1 MRRCLI
7 FVAWDGNSMFKKVL
21 IANRGEIATRV
32 IRACKE
38 LDIPTV
44 AIYSEE
50 DATSLYVKKAD
61 ESYMVGP
68 GPIQGYLNIHRIVD
82 LAKKVGVDA
91 IHPGYG
97 FLSENPR
104 FPELCA
110 KKEITFIGPA
120 AKTIMDMGDK
130 VNARRMM
137 KQAGVPIL
145 PGTEDSIKDVDE
157 AVFLAR
163 SMGYPVMI
171 KASGGGGGRGLRVAR
186 TEAELIHSF
195 TIAKNE
201 SAAAFGVSAV
211 FLEKYIE
218 KPHHIEFQ
226 ILADNYGNIVHLGER
241 DCSIQ
246 RRHQKLIE
254 ITPSL
259 ILDAGLRSR
268 MGADAIKAAAAANYT
283 NAGTV
288 EFLVDS
294 DMNYYF
300 LEMNTRIQVEHAI
313 TEETTGID
321 LVKKQIEIAAGK
333 PLGFKQE
340 DIKVNGYA
348 IECRICAEDPKN
360 NFFPSFGKVTAYY
373 SPGGIGVR
381 IDGAIYKDF
390 IIPSHYDSLVVKLIV
405 RGSSWDEV
413 VARTHRCLD
422 EFVIRGV
429 KTTILY
435 LKKIM
440 KDPDFRAGNFD
451 TGYIDRKPELMD
463 YDEYGEPTD
472 VVAAISAAIAAHH
485 GF

>member
-1 MRRCLI
+1 
-7 FVAWDGNSMFKKVL
+7 MFKKVL

-68 GPIQGYLNIHRIVD
+68 GPIQGYLNIHRLVD
-82 LAKKVGVDA
+82 LATKVGVDA

-104 FPELCA
+104 FPQLCE
-110 KKEITFIGPA
+110 KKGITFIGPSSQ
-120 AKTIMDMGDK
+120 TITDMGDK
-130 VNARRMM
+130 IMARNMM
-137 KQAGVPIL
+137 KKAEVPIL
-145 PGTEDSIKDVDE
+145 PGTEESIKDVDE
-157 AVFLAR
+157 AIAFAEKI
-163 SMGYPVMI
+163 GYPIMV

-186 TEAELIHSF
+186 NEKDLVEAI
-195 TIAKNE
+195 TTARKE
-201 SAAAFGVSAV
+201 SAAAFGVSEV
-211 FLEKYIE
+211 FLEKYLDR
-218 KPHHIEFQ
+218 PHHIEFQ
-226 ILADNYGNIVHLGER
+226 IFADKFGNTVHLGER

-259 ILDAGLRSR
+259 ILTDDLRKR
-268 MGADAIKAAAAANYT
+268 MGEAAVKAAKAANYT

-288 EFLVDS
+288 EFLVDAER
-294 DMNYYF
+294 NFYF
-300 LEMNTRIQVEHAI
+300 LEMNTRIQVEHPI
-313 TEETTGID
+313 TEEVTGID
-321 LVKKQIEIAAGK
+321 LVKKQIEVAAGL
-333 PLGFKQE
+333 PLGFTQE
-340 DIKVNGYA
+340 DVKVTGFA
-348 IECRICAEDPKN
+348 MECRICAEDPKN

-390 IIPSHYDSLVVKLIV
+390 IIPSCYDSLVAKLVV
-405 RGSSWDEV
+405 RGTTWNETVS
-413 VARTHRCLD
+413 RMNRCLD

-429 KTTILY
+429 KTTIPFLR
-435 LKKIM
+435 KIM
-440 KDPDFRAGNFD
+440 DDPDFRKGDFD
-451 TGYIDRKPELMD
+451 TGFIDRKPDLMD

-472 VVAAISAAIAAHH
+472 LVAAIAAAIAAHH
-485 GF
+485 GL

>member
-1 MRRCLI
+1 MPQL
-7 FVAWDGNSMFKKVL
+7 FKKVL
-21 IANRGEIATRV
+21 VANRGEIATRV

-38 LDIPTV
+38 LGIPTV

-68 GPIQGYLNIHRIVD
+68 GPIQGYLNIHRLVD
-82 LAKKVGVDA
+82 LATKVGVDA

-104 FPELCA
+104 FPQLCE
-110 KKEITFIGPA
+110 KKGITFIGPSSQ
-120 AKTIMDMGDK
+120 TITDMGDK
-130 VNARRMM
+130 IMARNMM
-137 KQAGVPIL
+137 KKAEVPIL
-145 PGTEDSIKDVDE
+145 PGTEESIKDVDE
-157 AVFLAR
+157 AIAFAKEI
-163 SMGYPVMI
+163 GYPIMV

-186 TEAELIHSF
+186 TEKELIDAI
-195 TIAKNE
+195 TTARKE
-201 SAAAFGVSAV
+201 AGAAFGVSEV
-211 FLEKYIE
+211 FLEKYLD

-226 ILADNYGNIVHLGER
+226 IFADKFGNTVHLGER

-259 ILDAGLRSR
+259 ILNDDLRKR
-268 MGADAIKAAAAANYT
+268 MGEAAVKAAKAANYA

-288 EFLVDS
+288 EFLVDAER
-294 DMNYYF
+294 NFYF
-300 LEMNTRIQVEHAI
+300 LEMNTRIQVEHPI
-313 TEETTGID
+313 TEEVTGID
-321 LVKKQIEIAAGK
+321 LVKKQIEVAAGL
-333 PLGFKQE
+333 PLGFTQE
-340 DIKVNGYA
+340 DVKVTGFA
-348 IECRICAEDPKN
+348 MECRICAEDPKN

-390 IIPSHYDSLVVKLIV
+390 IIPSCYDSLVAKLVV
-405 RGSSWDEV
+405 RGTTWNETVS
-413 VARTHRCLD
+413 RMNRCLD

-429 KTTILY
+429 KTTIPFLR
-435 LKKIM
+435 KIM
-440 KDPDFRAGNFD
+440 DDPDFRKGDFD
-451 TGYIDRKPELMD
+451 TGFIDRKPDLMD

-472 VVAAISAAIAAHH
+472 LVAAIAAAIAAHH
-485 GF
+485 GL

>member
-1 MRRCLI
+1 
-7 FVAWDGNSMFKKVL
+7 MFKKVL
-21 IANRGEIATRV
+21 VANRGEIATRV

-38 LDIPTV
+38 LDIPTA

-68 GPIQGYLNIHRIVD
+68 GPIQGYLNIHRLVD
-82 LAKKVGVDA
+82 LATKIGVDA

-104 FPELCA
+104 FPLLCE
-110 KKEITFIGPA
+110 KKGITFIGPTS
-120 AKTIMDMGDK
+120 KTIAEMGDK
-130 VNARRMM
+130 VMARRMM
-137 KQAGVPIL
+137 KKAGVPIL
-145 PGTEDSIKDVDE
+145 PGTENSVGSIEE
-157 AVFLAR
+157 AIAEAAKI
-163 SMGYPVMI
+163 GYPVMI

-186 TEAELIHSF
+186 NEKELVESMS
-195 TIAKNE
+195 TAKKE
-201 SAAAFGVSAV
+201 SAAAFGVSEV
-211 FLEKYIE
+211 FLEKFLE

-226 ILADNYGNIVHLGER
+226 ILADKHGNVVHLGER

-259 ILDAGLRSR
+259 MLDEDLRAR
-268 MGADAIKAAAAANYT
+268 MGETAIKAARAADYT
-283 NAGTV
+283 NAGTI

-294 DMNYYF
+294 DRNFYF
-300 LEMNTRIQVEHAI
+300 LEMNTRIQVEHPI
-313 TEETTGID
+313 TEEVTGID

-333 PLGFKQE
+333 PLGFTQK
-340 DIKVNGYA
+340 DVRLNGYA

-360 NFFPSFGKVTAYY
+360 NFFPSFGKITAYY

-381 IDGAIYKDF
+381 IDSAIYKDF
-390 IIPSHYDSLVVKLIV
+390 VVPSYYDSLVVKLIV
-405 RGSSWDEV
+405 RGSTWDETV
-413 VARTHRCLD
+413 SRTHRCLD

-429 KTTILY
+429 RTTIMY
-435 LKKIM
+435 LKNIM
-440 KDPDFRAGNFD
+440 RDPDFKAGNFD

-463 YDEYGEPTD
+463 YEEYGEATD
-472 VVAAISAAIAAHH
+472 LVAAISAAIAAHH

>member
-1 MRRCLI
+1 MPQL
-7 FVAWDGNSMFKKVL
+7 FKKVL

-38 LDIPTV
+38 LGIPTV

-68 GPIQGYLNIHRIVD
+68 GPIQGYLNIHRLVD
-82 LAKKVGVDA
+82 LATKVGVDA

-104 FPELCA
+104 FPQLCE
-110 KKEITFIGPA
+110 KKGITFIGPSSQ
-120 AKTIMDMGDK
+120 TITDMGDK
-130 VNARRMM
+130 IMARNMM
-137 KQAGVPIL
+137 KKAEVPIL
-145 PGTEDSIKDVDE
+145 PGTEESIKDVDE
-157 AVFLAR
+157 AIAFAKVI
-163 SMGYPVMI
+163 GYPIMV

-186 TEAELIHSF
+186 TEKELVDAI
-195 TIAKNE
+195 TTARKE
-201 SAAAFGVSAV
+201 AGAAFGVSEV
-211 FLEKYIE
+211 FLEKYLD

-226 ILADNYGNIVHLGER
+226 VFADKFGNTVHLGER

-259 ILDAGLRSR
+259 ILDADLRKR
-268 MGADAIKAAAAANYT
+268 MGEAAVKAAKAANYT

-288 EFLVDS
+288 EFLVDA
-294 DMNYYF
+294 DRNFYF
-300 LEMNTRIQVEHAI
+300 LEMNTRIQVEHPI
-313 TEETTGID
+313 TEEVTGID
-321 LVKKQIEIAAGK
+321 LVKKQIEVAAGL
-333 PLGFKQE
+333 PLGFTQE
-340 DIKVNGYA
+340 DVKVNGFA
-348 IECRICAEDPKN
+348 MECRICAEDPKN

-390 IIPSHYDSLVVKLIV
+390 IIPSCYDSLVAKLVV
-405 RGSSWDEV
+405 RGTTWNETVS
-413 VARTHRCLD
+413 RMNRCLD

-429 KTTILY
+429 KTTIPFLR
-435 LKKIM
+435 KIM
-440 KDPDFRAGNFD
+440 DDPDFRKGDFD
-451 TGYIDRKPELMD
+451 TGFIDRKPDLMD

-472 VVAAISAAIAAHH
+472 LVAAIAAAIAAHH
-485 GF
+485 GL

>member
-1 MRRCLI
+1 MPQL
-7 FVAWDGNSMFKKVL
+7 FKKVL
-21 IANRGEIATRV
+21 VANRGEIATRV

-68 GPIQGYLNIHRIVD
+68 GPIQGYLNIHRLVD
-82 LAKKVGVDA
+82 LATKVGVDA

-104 FPELCA
+104 FPQLCE
-110 KKEITFIGPA
+110 KKGITFIGPTSQ
-120 AKTIMDMGDK
+120 TITEMGDK
-130 VNARRMM
+130 VMARKMM
-137 KQAGVPIL
+137 KKAQVPIL
-145 PGTEDSIKDVDE
+145 PGTEDSIKSVDE
-157 AVFLAR
+157 AVAFAEKI
-163 SMGYPVMI
+163 GYPIMV

-186 TEAELIHSF
+186 NEKDLIEAI
-195 TIAKNE
+195 TTARKE
-201 SAAAFGVSAV
+201 SAAAFGVSEV
-211 FLEKYIE
+211 FLEKYLD

-226 ILADNYGNIVHLGER
+226 IFADNFGNTVHLGER

-259 ILDAGLRSR
+259 ILNEDLRKR
-268 MGADAIKAAAAANYT
+268 MGEAAVKAAKAANYT

-288 EFLVDS
+288 EFLVDA
-294 DMNYYF
+294 DRNFYF
-300 LEMNTRIQVEHAI
+300 LEMNTRIQVEHPI
-313 TEETTGID
+313 TEEVTGID
-321 LVKKQIEIAAGK
+321 LVKKQIEVAAGL
-333 PLGFKQE
+333 PLGFTQE
-340 DIKVNGYA
+340 DVKITGFA
-348 IECRICAEDPKN
+348 MECRICAEDPKN
-360 NFFPSFGKVTAYY
+360 NFFPSFGKVTSYY

-390 IIPSHYDSLVVKLIV
+390 IIPSCYDSLVAKLVV
-405 RGSSWDEV
+405 RGTTWNETVS
-413 VARTHRCLD
+413 RMNRCLD

-429 KTTILY
+429 KTTIPFLR
-435 LKKIM
+435 KIM
-440 KDPDFRAGNFD
+440 DDPDFRKGEFD
-451 TGYIDRKPELMD
+451 TGFIDRKPELMD

-472 VVAAISAAIAAHH
+472 LVAAIAAAIAAHH
-485 GF
+485 GL